1 MKEKKIALFTGTFDP
16 FTMGHKQIVD
26 RALAIADEVVVGIGV
41 NVNKHTMFP
50 LEKRIEFINRV
61 YADNPA
67 VSVKSYN
74 GLTADFAKE
83 VGASFIVKG
92 VRSIID
98 FEYEKQMADMNR
110 RLSGIETVLL
120 FSDEE
125 YSAVSSSLI
134 RELLSYGKDVSRF
147 LPYTLD

>member
-1 MKEKKIALFTGTFDP
+1 MKEKKTALFTGTFDP

-26 RALAIADEVVVGIGV
+26 RALTIADEVVVGIGV

-67 VSVKSYN
+67 VSIKSYN

-83 VGASFIVKG
+83 ISATFIVKG
-92 VRSIID
+92 IRSIID

-125 YSAVSSSLI
+125 YAAVSSSLI
-134 RELLSYGKDVSRF
+134 RELLSYGKDVSQF
-147 LPYTLD
+147 IPYTLD